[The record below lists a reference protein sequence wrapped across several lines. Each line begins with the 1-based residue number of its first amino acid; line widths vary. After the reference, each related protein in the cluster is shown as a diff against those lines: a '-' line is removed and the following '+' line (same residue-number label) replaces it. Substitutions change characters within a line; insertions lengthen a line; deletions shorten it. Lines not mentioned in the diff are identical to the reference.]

1 MKYRR
6 AFSCVLLA
14 LLLVLTLAPAAFAEV
29 EFGEDSISGEHD
41 ATVFLAGSDPTSTAK
56 VKGILFSAGN
66 TVSVDGESEYA
77 FIAGMSAALNGDVG
91 RDAFIA
97 GNNVGISGNVARD
110 LYAAG
115 NLVNIRGTVGRDIFV
130 GGKTV
135 SLGGEIGGNV
145 YLSADNIQ
153 LADDLRIGGTLRF
166 NESAKVTGPKE
177 LLDAAVIYADN
188 TQPEPEVQPEAA
200 AQPEAGTQSESTPE
214 PGITITYNGS
224 SEFSASTEPA
234 REKNL
239 IVSRLKSFLFT
250 YIGLLLVAYFFLW
263 LTPLWENQDSK
274 YAGADFGKYAATFG
288 IGFAVLIVVPIA
300 AIILMITG
308 IGVRPAFVMLFV
320 YIAALVAA
328 PVFLGFVLGS
338 LLWRRAF
345 KRPCNYWAEL
355 AIGILAA
362 RVLVLLPFVSFA
374 VRLVSTCFGLG
385 SVACMLGKGKKRAEV
400 PALPEENV
408 SPETAQ

>member
-6 AFSCVLLA
+6 ALSCVLLA
-14 LLLVLTLAPAAFAEV
+14 LLLVFTLAPAAFAEV

-41 ATVFLAGSDPTSTAK
+41 ATVFLASSDPTSTAK

-66 TVSVDGESEYA
+66 TVSIDGESEYA
-77 FIAGMSAALNGDVG
+77 FIAGNTIALNGDVG

-97 GNNVGISGNVARD
+97 GNTVGISGNVARD

-115 NLVNIRGTVGRDIFV
+115 NLVNIRGTIGRDIYA
-130 GGKTV
+130 GGKNV

-153 LADDLRIGGTLRF
+153 LADNLKIGGTLRF
-166 NESAKVTGPKE
+166 NEDAKVTGPKE
-177 LLDAAVIYADN
+177 LLDGAVLYTNDAE
-188 TQPEPEVQPEAA
+188 PEPA
-200 AQPEAGTQSESTPE
+200 AQPEAGTQPEGTPE

-234 REKNL
+234 REKNP
-239 IVSRLKSFLFT
+239 IVSKLKNFLFT

-263 LTPLWENQDSK
+263 LTPLWEKQDSK
-274 YAGADFGKYAATFG
+274 FSGADFGKYAATFG
-288 IGFAVLIVVPIA
+288 IGLAVLIVVPIA

-338 LLWRRAF
+338 LLWRKAF

-374 VRLVSTCFGLG
+374 VKLVSTCFGLG
-385 SVACMLGKGKKRAEV
+385 SVVCLLGKNKKPAEV
-400 PALPEENV
+400 PALPEESI

>member
-6 AFSCVLLA
+6 ALSCVLLA
-14 LLLVLTLAPAAFAEV
+14 LLLVFTLAPAAFAEV

-41 ATVFLAGSDPTSTAK
+41 ATVFLASSDPTSTAK

-66 TVSVDGESEYA
+66 TVSIDGESEYA
-77 FIAGMSAALNGDVG
+77 FIAGNTIALNGDVG

-97 GNNVGISGNVARD
+97 GNTVGISGNVARD
-110 LYAAG
+110 LYTAG
-115 NLVNIRGTVGRDIFV
+115 NLVNIRGTVGRDIFA

-145 YLSADNIQ
+145 CLSADNIQ
-153 LADDLRIGGTLRF
+153 LADDLKIGGTLRF
-166 NESAKVTGPKE
+166 NENAKVTGPKE
-177 LLDAAVIYADN
+177 LLDGAVLYTSDAE
-188 TQPEPEVQPEAA
+188 PEPA
-200 AQPEAGTQSESTPE
+200 AQPEAGTQPEGTPE
-214 PGITITYNGS
+214 SGITITYNGS

-234 REKNL
+234 REKNP
-239 IVSRLKSFLFT
+239 IVSKLKSFLFT

-263 LTPLWENQDSK
+263 LTPLWEKQDSK
-274 YAGADFGKYAATFG
+274 FSGADFGKYAATFG
-288 IGFAVLIVVPIA
+288 IGLAVLIVVPIA

-385 SVACMLGKGKKRAEV
+385 SVACMLGKGRKRAEV

>member
-6 AFSCVLLA
+6 ALSCVLLA

-77 FIAGMSAALNGDVG
+77 FIAGMSAALNGDVS
-91 RDAFIA
+91 RDAFVA

-177 LLDAAVIYADN
+177 LLDGAVIYTNDTA
-188 TQPEPEVQPEAA
+188 PETEVQPETVV
-200 AQPEAGTQSESTPE
+200 QPESGTQPESAP
-214 PGITITYNGS
+214 
-224 SEFSASTEPA
+224 SAPTEPV
-234 REKNL
+234 RERNPVLSK
-239 IVSRLKSFLFT
+239 LKSFLFT

-338 LLWRRAF
+338 LLWRKAF

-400 PALPEENV
+400 PALPEESV
-408 SPETAQ
+408 

>member
-56 VKGILFSAGN
+56 IKGILFSAGN

-77 FIAGMSAALNGDVG
+77 FIAGMSAALNGDVS

-177 LLDAAVIYADN
+177 LLDGAVIYTNDTEPETDAQPETVVQPESG
-188 TQPEPEVQPEAA
+188 TQPE
-200 AQPEAGTQSESTPE
+200 
-214 PGITITYNGS
+214 
-224 SEFSASTEPA
+224 SAPSAPTEPV
-234 REKNL
+234 RERNPVLSK
-239 IVSRLKSFLFT
+239 LKSFLFT
-250 YIGLLLVAYFFLW
+250 YIGLLLIAYFFLW
-263 LTPLWENQDSK
+263 LTPLWEKQDSR
-274 YAGADFGKYAATFG
+274 YSGADFGKYAATFG
-288 IGFAVLIVVPIA
+288 IGLAVLIVVPIA

-374 VRLVSTCFGLG
+374 VRLVSACFGLG

>member
-6 AFSCVLLA
+6 ALSCVLLA
-14 LLLVLTLAPAAFAEV
+14 LLLVFTLAPAAFAEV

-41 ATVFLAGSDPTSTAK
+41 ATVFLASSDPTSTAK

-66 TVSVDGESEYA
+66 TVSIDGESEYA
-77 FIAGMSAALNGDVG
+77 FIAGNTIALNGDVG

-97 GNNVGISGNVARD
+97 GNTVGISGNVARD
-110 LYAAG
+110 LYTAG
-115 NLVNIRGTVGRDIFV
+115 NLVNIRGTVGRDIFA

-145 YLSADNIQ
+145 CLSADNIQ
-153 LADDLRIGGTLRF
+153 LADDLKIGGTLRF
-166 NESAKVTGPKE
+166 NENAKVTGPKE
-177 LLDAAVIYADN
+177 LLDGAVLYTSDAE
-188 TQPEPEVQPEAA
+188 PEPA
-200 AQPEAGTQSESTPE
+200 AQPEAGTQPEGTPE

-234 REKNL
+234 REKNP
-239 IVSRLKSFLFT
+239 IVSKLKNFLFT

-263 LTPLWENQDSK
+263 LTPLWEKQDSK
-274 YAGADFGKYAATFG
+274 YTGADFGKYAATFG

-338 LLWRRAF
+338 LLWRKAF

>member
-41 ATVFLAGSDPTSTAK
+41 ATVFLAGSDTTSTAK
-56 VKGILFSAGN
+56 VKGILFSAGM

-77 FIAGMSAALNGDVG
+77 FIAGNTIALNGDVG

-97 GNNVGISGNVARD
+97 GNTVGISGNVARD

-115 NLVNIRGTVGRDIFV
+115 NLVNISGTVGRDIYA
-130 GGKTV
+130 GGKNV

-153 LADDLRIGGTLRF
+153 LADDLKIGGTLRF
-166 NESAKVTGPKE
+166 NENAKVTGPKE
-177 LLDAAVIYADN
+177 LLDGAVLYTSDAE
-188 TQPEPEVQPEAA
+188 PEPA
-200 AQPEAGTQSESTPE
+200 AQPEAGTQPEGTPE

-234 REKNL
+234 REKNP
-239 IVSRLKSFLFT
+239 IVSKLKSFIFT

-263 LTPLWENQDSK
+263 LTPLWEKQDSK
-274 YAGADFGKYAATFG
+274 YTGADFGKYAATFG
-288 IGFAVLIVVPIA
+288 IGLAVLIVVPIA
-300 AIILMITG
+300 TIILMITG
-308 IGVRPAFVMLFV
+308 IGVRPALVMLFV

-338 LLWRRAF
+338 LLWRKAF

-374 VRLVSTCFGLG
+374 VKLVSTCFGLG
-385 SVACMLGKGKKRAEV
+385 AVVCLLGKSKSKGKKRTDV

-408 SPETAQ
+408 SPEIVQ

>member
-56 VKGILFSAGN
+56 IKGILFSAGN

-77 FIAGMSAALNGDVG
+77 FIAGMSAALNGDVS
-91 RDAFIA
+91 RDAFVA

-177 LLDAAVIYADN
+177 LLDGAVIYTNDTEPETDAQPETVVQPESG
-188 TQPEPEVQPEAA
+188 TQPE
-200 AQPEAGTQSESTPE
+200 
-214 PGITITYNGS
+214 
-224 SEFSASTEPA
+224 SAPSAPTEPV
-234 REKNL
+234 RERNPVLSK
-239 IVSRLKSFLFT
+239 LKSFLFT
-250 YIGLLLVAYFFLW
+250 YIGLLLIAYFFLW
-263 LTPLWENQDSK
+263 LTPLWEKQDSR
-274 YAGADFGKYAATFG
+274 YSGADFGKYAATFG
-288 IGFAVLIVVPIA
+288 IGLAVLIVVPIA

>member
-6 AFSCVLLA
+6 ALSCVLLA
-14 LLLVLTLAPAAFAEV
+14 LLLVFTLAPAAFAEV

-41 ATVFLAGSDPTSTAK
+41 ATVFLASSDPTSTAK

-66 TVSVDGESEYA
+66 TVSIDGESEYA
-77 FIAGMSAALNGDVG
+77 FIAGNTIALNGDVG

-97 GNNVGISGNVARD
+97 GNTVGISGNVARD
-110 LYAAG
+110 LYTAG
-115 NLVNIRGTVGRDIFV
+115 NLVNIRGTVGRDIFA

-145 YLSADNIQ
+145 CLSADNIQ
-153 LADDLRIGGTLRF
+153 LADDLKIGGTLRF
-166 NESAKVTGPKE
+166 NENAKVTGPKE
-177 LLDAAVIYADN
+177 LLDGAVLYTNDAE
-188 TQPEPEVQPEAA
+188 PEPA
-200 AQPEAGTQSESTPE
+200 AQPEADAQPEGTPE
-214 PGITITYNGS
+214 SAITITYNGS

-234 REKNL
+234 REKNP
-239 IVSRLKSFLFT
+239 IVSKLKNFLFT

-263 LTPLWENQDSK
+263 LTPLWEKQDSK
-274 YAGADFGKYAATFG
+274 YTGADFGKYAATFG
-288 IGFAVLIVVPIA
+288 IGLAVLIVVPIA

-338 LLWRRAF
+338 LLWRKAF

-385 SVACMLGKGKKRAEV
+385 SVACMLGKGRKRAEV